1 MSKYAQGQHAI
12 PRYPKGQH
20 AIERFPLGAHGISHP
35 CSWYI
40 KREAS
45 RRSMPAMAL
54 LLSTSLG
61 AGSLSVP
68 IRALADEL
76 TNNPVTQT
84 MEVAPADALLVFD
97 ERTGLLV
104 DVLTGKA
111 YDPVTNALAE
121 PQGEFKELYPLLG
134 QIIDDLEVSELDE
147 MDLLDILLSLD
158 ASDLP
163 DASTPAETPGAVQP
177 NLPQPPIDGNVVPG
191 GDVSVPGTDV
201 PAAPVQ
207 DPASMV
213 QEPQQPATPDPGPG
227 DSVPIDQYAPREGAA
242 ASTGVVDDGSTLE
255 TTMTELQVAARL
267 LNAGWTPEMVAA
279 AIGNMYAESGS
290 NAASFCDMSGM
301 FHYGYEVAGGLF
313 QWTDAGSSATELS
326 SAGFTGLSQFAAQ
339 RGVEWTDIDAQ
350 TDYFLQT
357 WREGWAERQ
366 TYYDAAYPDYAALD
380 VSLTAFDETIGNDF
394 DGDGIVD
401 AWDDDIDGDGI
412 PNAEDPVTMRIVDE
426 QITRSKAAGATRIL
440 PMETRVERTDDEARR
455 HVEELTFAFMAGY
468 EGPAASVAHLDRRV
482 AHALRMYPAV
492 LALDKSRAMGVMDKK
507 AGMVIA
513 SAEAMLGGTYVWAA
527 ESPSTKTFDCSG
539 LTKWCYSL
547 AGVDLA
553 HYSESQYVQASK
565 VYDVAEA
572 VPGDILWK
580 PGHVGIYI
588 GNGRCVEAK
597 GVNYGIV
604 YGDAASFA
612 AALHFDALDEVAQ

>member
-12 PRYPKGQH
+12 PRYPRGKH
-20 AIERFPLGAHGISHP
+20 VVERFPLGAHGIAHP

-45 RRSMPAMAL
+45 RRSMPAVAL

-61 AGSLSVP
+61 AGALSVP
-68 IRALADEL
+68 IRAIADEPSHA
-76 TNNPVTQT
+76 PVTQT
-84 MEVAPADALLVFD
+84 MEIASDNTLLVFD

-111 YDPVTNALAE
+111 YDPVTKNLVE

-134 QIIDDLEVSELDE
+134 QIIEDMEISELDSD
-147 MDLLDILLSLD
+147 DLRDILESLD

-163 DASTPAETPGAVQP
+163 NTGMPADDPATSQPPSEAEPPADDSPALEEDIVSPGQSAPATPDQGSAGAVQP
-177 NLPQPPIDGNVVPG
+177 NQ
-191 GDVSVPGTDV
+191 
-201 PAAPVQ
+201 PAAPDQ
-207 DPASMV
+207 G
-213 QEPQQPATPDPGPG
+213 PQ
-227 DSVPIDQYAPREGAA
+227 DSVPIDQLAPADAA
-242 ASTGVVDDGSTLE
+242 VAGMVDDGSTLE

-267 LNAGWTPEMVAA
+267 LDAGWTPEMAAA

-313 QWTDAGSSATELS
+313 QWTDAGTSATDLS
-326 SAGFTGLSQFAAQ
+326 SAGLTGLMQYATQ
-339 RGVEWTDIDAQ
+339 RGVDWTDVGVQ

-357 WREGWAERQ
+357 WRESWTERQ

-380 VSLTAFDETIGNDF
+380 VSLASFDETTGGDF

-401 AWDDDIDGDGI
+401 AWDEDIDGDGI
-412 PNAEDPVTMRIVDE
+412 PNADDPVTMRVEDGTIL
-426 QITRSKAAGATRIL
+426 RSKTAGVSRIL
-440 PMETRVERTDDEARR
+440 PMETRAVMSDDEARQ

-482 AHALRMYPAV
+482 AHAQRMYPAV

-513 SAEAMLGGTYVWAA
+513 SAEAMLGGTYVWAT

-547 AGVDLA
+547 VGIDLA
-553 HYSESQYVQASK
+553 HYSESQYMQASS
-565 VYDVAEA
+565 VRSVAEA
-572 VPGDILWK
+572 LPGDILWK

-604 YGDAASFA
+604 YGNAASFD
-612 AALHFDALDEVAQ
+612 AALHFDALDEVVQ

>member
-12 PRYPKGQH
+12 PRYPKGRH
-20 AIERFPLGAHGISHP
+20 VVERFPLGAHGVARP

-45 RRSMPAMAL
+45 KRSVPAMAL
-54 LLSTSLG
+54 LLTTSLSAG
-61 AGSLSVP
+61 AVGVP

-76 TNNPVTQT
+76 ANSPVTQT
-84 MEVAPADALLVFD
+84 MEVAAAEALLVFD

-111 YDPVTNALAE
+111 YDPTTGALVE
-121 PQGEFKELYPLLG
+121 PEGEFKELYPLLG
-134 QIIDDLEVSELDE
+134 QIVEDLEISELE
-147 MDLLDILLSLD
+147 PSDLLDILESLD

-163 DASTPAETPGAVQP
+163 DADQRPAEDDSTDGPGEVQSPNDAQQPGADAIVSGDDALGTPGQD
-177 NLPQPPIDGNVVPG
+177 LDTMPQP
-191 GDVSVPGTDV
+191 
-201 PAAPVQ
+201 
-207 DPASMV
+207 
-213 QEPQQPATPDPGPG
+213 EQPTAPDPGPE
-227 DSVPIDQYAPREGAA
+227 DSIPIDQYAPSDNAGSA
-242 ASTGVVDDGSTLE
+242 TGVVDDGSTLE
-255 TTMTELQVAARL
+255 TTLTELQVAARL
-267 LNAGWTPEMVAA
+267 LDAGWTPEMAAA

-313 QWTDAGSSATELS
+313 QWTDAGSSTADLS
-326 SAGFTGLSQFAAQ
+326 SAGFTGLRQFATE
-339 RGVEWTDIDAQ
+339 RGVEWTDVGVQ

-357 WREGWAERQ
+357 WRDSWGERQ
-366 TYYDAAYPDYAALD
+366 TYYDAAYPEYAAID
-380 VSLTAFDETIGNDF
+380 VSLGLFDETIGDDF

-412 PNAEDPVTMRIVDE
+412 PNAEDPVTMRIVDGAVL
-426 QITRSKAAGATRIL
+426 RSKAAGVSRIL

-482 AHALRMYPAV
+482 AHALRMYPAI
-492 LALDKSRAMGVMDKK
+492 LALDKSREMGVMDKK

-547 AGVDLA
+547 VGIDLA
-553 HYSESQYVQASK
+553 HYSEWQYAQASS
-565 VYDVAEA
+565 VRTLAEA

-604 YGDAASFA
+604 YGNAASFA
-612 AALHFDALDEVAQ
+612 AALHFDALDEAAQ

>member
-12 PRYPKGQH
+12 PRYPRGKH
-20 AIERFPLGAHGISHP
+20 AVERFPLGAHGIAHS

-61 AGSLSVP
+61 AGALSVP
-68 IRALADEL
+68 IRAIADESS
-76 TNNPVTQT
+76 NSPVTQT
-84 MEVAPADALLVFD
+84 MEIASDDALLVFD

-111 YDPVTNALAE
+111 YDPVTKELVE

-134 QIIDDLEVSELDE
+134 QIVEDMEISELDSD
-147 MDLLDILLSLD
+147 DLRDILESLD

-163 DASTPAETPGAVQP
+163 DADAPTDDPAVSQPPSEVVPPADDVSTPGEDVAGPDQNAPAASGQNPVDTVQP
-177 NLPQPPIDGNVVPG
+177 
-191 GDVSVPGTDV
+191 S
-201 PAAPVQ
+201 
-207 DPASMV
+207 
-213 QEPQQPATPDPGPG
+213 QPAVPDEGPQ
-227 DSVPIDQYAPREGAA
+227 DSVPVDQLAPSDAA
-242 ASTGVVDDGSTLE
+242 VAGMADDGSTLE
-255 TTMTELQVAARL
+255 TTMTELQVATRL
-267 LNAGWTPEMVAA
+267 LDAGWTPEMAAA

-313 QWTDAGSSATELS
+313 QWTDAGASAAELS
-326 SAGFTGLSQFAAQ
+326 SAGFTGLMQYAAQ
-339 RGVEWTDIDAQ
+339 RGVDWTDVGVQ

-380 VSLTAFDETIGNDF
+380 VSLAVFDETIGGDF

-401 AWDDDIDGDGI
+401 AWDEDIDGDGI
-412 PNAEDPVTMRIVDE
+412 PNVDDPITMRVDDGA
-426 QITRSKAAGATRIL
+426 ILHSKSASVSRIL
-440 PMETRVERTDDEARR
+440 PMETRAVMSDDEARR

-482 AHALRMYPAV
+482 AHAQRMYPAV

-547 AGVDLA
+547 VGIDLA
-553 HYSESQYVQASK
+553 HYSESQYLQASS
-565 VYDVAEA
+565 VRSIAEA
-572 VPGDILWK
+572 LPGDILWK

-597 GVNYGIV
+597 GVHYGIV
-604 YGDAASFA
+604 YGDAASFD
-612 AALHFDALDEVAQ
+612 AALHFDALDEAVQ